1 MNIIS
6 LNSRIKASSIV
17 ETVIAITI
25 IAICSLVATLVFAN
39 VIHSTTPLNKYEF
52 EFELEKIM
60 ESTLNNNEITDATY
74 KFEEFTIQ
82 KKVEQHS
89 PFHDTY
95 KIAFLITRGKNIYYY
110 ELIKYN
116 RD

>member
-1 MNIIS
+1 MIS

-39 VIHSTTPLNKYEF
+39 VIHSTTPLNKYAF

-60 ESTLNNNEITDATY
+60 ESTINNKENTDATY

-82 KKVEQHS
+82 RKVEQQLS
-89 PFHDTY
+89 CQDTHR
-95 KIAFLITRGKNIYYY
+95 ITFLITAGKNIYQY
-110 ELIKYN
+110 ELIGYN
-116 RD
+116 ND